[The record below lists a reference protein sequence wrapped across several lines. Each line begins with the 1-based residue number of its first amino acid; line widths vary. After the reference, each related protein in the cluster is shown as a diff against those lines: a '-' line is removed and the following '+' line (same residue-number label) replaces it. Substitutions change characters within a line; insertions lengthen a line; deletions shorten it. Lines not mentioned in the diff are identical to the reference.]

1 MSCTNCNSNTFKNYI
16 SDLEKSLSGGGY
28 SVNLKGE
35 NIGNRPVYSRYADT
49 NPPVTDLKGNL
60 VIRKGDSPTCGQYG
74 GKARKTKA
82 KKSKTKKTKARKS
95 KSRKTKA
102 RKTKARKTKARK
114 TKARKSKSRKV
125 KQRKSKS
132 KKRRRYKSKGGSA
145 SLNRTYT
152 NSDFTS
158 ELSNKSFGCKQPN
171 WKVKC
176 T

>member
-1 MSCTNCNSNTFKNYI
+1 MSCKNCNSNTFKNYI
-16 SDLEKSLSGGGY
+16 SELEKSLSGGGY
-28 SVNLKGE
+28 SVNIKGE
-35 NIGNRPVYSRYADT
+35 NIGNRPVYERYADT

-82 KKSKTKKTKARKS
+82 
-95 KSRKTKA
+95 
-102 RKTKARKTKARK
+102 RK

-132 KKRRRYKSKGGSA
+132 RKRRKYKSKGGSA

-158 ELSNKSFGCKQPN
+158 KVGNKSFGCKQPN